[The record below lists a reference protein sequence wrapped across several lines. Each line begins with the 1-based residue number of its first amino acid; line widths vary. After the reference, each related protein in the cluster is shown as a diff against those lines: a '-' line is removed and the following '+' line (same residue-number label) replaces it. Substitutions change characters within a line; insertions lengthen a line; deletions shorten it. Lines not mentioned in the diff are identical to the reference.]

1 MSESF
6 ALIRWNNISQ
16 AIAQSQDMNDL
27 TKLRAKIETIRI
39 LAKQSK
45 QGLDL
50 LMRVYCRTT
59 AQVV

>member
-1 MSESF
+1 
-6 ALIRWNNISQ
+6 
-16 AIAQSQDMNDL
+16 MNDL